1 MFDKVCNLLAAFFGD
16 TPNRGVTTPA
26 LRRAVEAQA
35 QQISLS
41 VDERI
46 AAWRVASAQAATLRR
61 TAEQQ
66 AAHLADADGQR
77 VLPPVGEVPT
87 ALEAYIR
94 KVTLHAHRI
103 TDQDVNALKQA
114 GYSEDALFEI
124 TISAALGAAETRLQ
138 AGLASLTQE
147 GVKNAS

>member
-1 MFDKVCNLLAAFFGD
+1 MFDQVRKLLAAFFGD

-46 AAWRVASAQAATLRR
+46 AAWRVATAQATTLRH

-77 VLPPVGEVPT
+77 GLPPVAEVPT

-103 TDQDVNALKQA
+103 TDQDVNALKKA
-114 GYSEDALFEI
+114 GYSEDAIFEI
-124 TISAALGAAETRLQ
+124 TISAAIGAAETRLQ
-138 AGLASLTQE
+138 AGLASLAQKGKE
-147 GVKNAS
+147 DAS